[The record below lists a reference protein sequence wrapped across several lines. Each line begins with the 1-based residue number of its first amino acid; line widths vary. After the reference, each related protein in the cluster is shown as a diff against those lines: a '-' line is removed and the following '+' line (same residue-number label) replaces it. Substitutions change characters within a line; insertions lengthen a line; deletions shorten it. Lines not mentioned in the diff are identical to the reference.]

1 MLRFIAP
8 LAAASLSASTFAATI
23 TATATGT
30 LVSATLGG
38 TSIDGAAFTWTITF
52 DDSSYVTYGT
62 TNYWNS
68 ISQSS
73 MEIAGHG
80 TANIALSLISPID
93 APNTLRF
100 YVNGTQGFTGF
111 TFSSTPIAGTNWTNA
126 TSGNFGAWAADITN
140 SYNISPRTFNTAIGT
155 LVITDSDFSTFTS
168 GSISAVPGGGAFA
181 TLAGLGLV
189 GRRRRR

>member
-73 MEIAGHG
+73 MAIAGHG

-140 SYNISPRTFNTAIGT
+140 SYNISPRTVNTAIGT
-155 LVITDSDFSTFTS
+155 LVISDSDFSTFTS
-168 GSISAVPGGGAFA
+168 GSISAVPGGSAFA
-181 TLAGLGLV
+181 ALAACGTALAAG
-189 GRRRRR
+189 GD

>member
-8 LAAASLSASTFAATI
+8 LAAASLCASTYAATI

-30 LVSATLGG
+30 LVSATLDG
-38 TSIDGAAFTWTITF
+38 TSIDGAAFTWTIAF